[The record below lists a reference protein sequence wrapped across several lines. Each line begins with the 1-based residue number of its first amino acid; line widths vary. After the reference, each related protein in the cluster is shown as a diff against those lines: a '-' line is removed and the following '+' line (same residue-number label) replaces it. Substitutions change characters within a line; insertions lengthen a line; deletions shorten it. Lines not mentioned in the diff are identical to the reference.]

1 MAKGAPD
8 YSPWA
13 GQKRTNATG
22 GASIFAQTITIPINT
37 AIGAPVTQDIIL
49 AKGFVSQLE
58 IVLPLGCAGLAGVSI
73 FNGAT
78 QLYPGTAGT
87 WFTGDNEHIQV
98 DCDFDTPLIAGVY
111 KLTIKGYNLDDSY
124 PHAPIIRVWIVFYP

>member
-22 GASIFAQTITIPINT
+22 GASIFQQGITIPINT
-37 AIGAPVTQDIIL
+37 AIGSPVTQDIVL
-49 AKGFVSQLE
+49 SKGFLYQLE
-58 IVLPLGCAGLAGVSI
+58 IVLPLGCAGLVGVAI

-78 QLYPGTAGT
+78 QLYPGTPAT
-87 WFTGDNEHIQV
+87 WFNGDNEHIRA
-98 DCDFDTPLIAGVY
+98 DCDFDVPVVTGVY

-124 PHAPIIRVWIVFYP
+124 PHTPIIRAWVTAYP